1 MTYTYWSGARGSS
14 VFYDHEYRTIR
25 LERYLTAL
33 IVVTFVLASISITI
47 RIFGGVEKMNLPLPV
62 QNFLIATP
70 LAAAAKP
77 ATPSTEI
84 NGDEISKVLSAWA
97 SKNRGSESVVVA
109 TADGTVLS
117 SSGADETFFMASI
130 YKLYVAYLGYQD
142 IDAGVHSLNEPF
154 LSGMTRGMC
163 LDEMIRTSDSPCA
176 ERLMSELGRQNI
188 QTRLESY
195 GLTKTS
201 FKGLN
206 TSAHDVS
213 IVLGRLWQGT
223 DLSTGSRA
231 VMLDSMLG
239 QKYRNGLAK
248 GFGGSA
254 VYNKV
259 GFRDQAEYHDVG
271 IVQLPDGQPLI
282 VTVLSSNVGVR
293 NISQLGASI
302 LKTTTN

>member
-1 MTYTYWSGARGSS
+1 MTYTYWSGARGLS
-14 VFYDHEYRTIR
+14 VLYDHEYRTIR
-25 LERYLTAL
+25 LERYLIAV
-33 IVVTFVLASISITI
+33 ICVLFLLAGLSVTI
-47 RIFGGVEKMNLPLPV
+47 RVMGGVEKMNLPLPV

-70 LAAAAKP
+70 LAAAAKQQTTAAVLNP
-77 ATPSTEI
+77 
-84 NGDEISKVLSAWA
+84 DEISKTVAAWA
-97 SKNRGSESVVVA
+97 AKNRGSEGVVVVA
-109 TADGTVLS
+109 VDGTVLS
-117 SSGADETFFMASI
+117 ASNADETFFMASI
-130 YKLYVAYLGYQD
+130 YKLYVAYLGYQQAD
-142 IDAGVHSLNEPF
+142 TGVHSLNEPYVN
-154 LSGMTRGMC
+154 GMTRGKC
-163 LDEMIRTSDSPCA
+163 LDEMIRSSNSPCA
-176 ERLMSELGRQNI
+176 EKLMSELGRQNI

-206 TSAHDVS
+206 TSAQDVS

-223 DLSTGSRA
+223 DLTVSSRTA
-231 VMLDSMLG
+231 MLDSMLG

-259 GFRDQAEYHDVG
+259 GFQDQAEYHDVG

>member
-25 LERYLTAL
+25 LERYLIAI
-33 IVVTFVLASISITI
+33 IVVLFLLASLSVTI

-77 ATPSTEI
+77 PTDSLELRPA
-84 NGDEISKVLSAWA
+84 EISKVVAAWA
-97 SKNRGSESVVVA
+97 AKNRGTESVVIA
-109 TADGTVLS
+109 SADGTVLS
-117 SSGADETFFMASI
+117 SANADETFFMASI

-142 IDAGVHSLNEPF
+142 IDAGVHYLNEPF
-154 LSGMTRGMC
+154 LNGMTRGKC
-163 LDEMIRTSDSPCA
+163 LDEMIRSSNSPCA
-176 ERLMSELGRQNI
+176 EKLMSELGRQNI
-188 QTRLESY
+188 QTKLESY

-201 FKGLN
+201 FRALN

-223 DLSTGSRA
+223 DLSTSSRSA
-231 VMLDSMLG
+231 MLDSMLG

-271 IVQLPDGQPLI
+271 IVQLPDGQPLL

-293 NISQLGASI
+293 SISQLSASI